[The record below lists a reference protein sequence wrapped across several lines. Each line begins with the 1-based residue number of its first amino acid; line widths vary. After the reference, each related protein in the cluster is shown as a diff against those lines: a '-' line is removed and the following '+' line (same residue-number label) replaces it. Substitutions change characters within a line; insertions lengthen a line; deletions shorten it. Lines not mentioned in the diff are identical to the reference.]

1 MIQNVAYDPD
11 DILNAGL
18 EIHGFALLD
27 SRHALITTGGEVSRQ
42 SLIVLD
48 CYRTP
53 AHLIIVH
60 EAAYQHAALVLDLP
74 LVQTCLV
81 SFEIYCAP
89 MTPDSK
95 SSHGPGVD
103 VPFRLS
109 DRSPVVLFTTK
120 AFLDDDEIVEPL
132 MFLHVVPSATIYSRL
147 RSDTRGF
154 ADIPRAYWQEW
165 EKETLQMD
173 ITGNRTMDPP
183 SLFGHTFAMRGS
195 VQRSDGSIRHVVKI
209 YDLRPIPPSVMNS
222 LEVQPDADIL
232 ISDAPLP
239 HICYAQ
245 AGTSHT
251 DDTTGICGSP
261 ECDHSECDYDIWE
274 WPMVTGAF
282 VFKTIWTDIDL
293 RDGQRPW
300 LLEDG
305 VMTTR
310 SGDT

>member
-1 MIQNVAYDPD
+1 MIQNVAYDRD

-42 SLIVLD
+42 FLIVLD

-53 AHLIIVH
+53 AHRIIVH

-81 SFEIYCAP
+81 SFEIYS
-89 MTPDSK
+89 TPVNPE
-95 SSHGPGVD
+95 SSHGPVVD

-132 MFLHVVPSATIYSRL
+132 IFLHVVPSATIYSRL
-147 RSDTRGF
+147 RSDTTGF

-173 ITGNRTMDPP
+173 ITGNPMMDHPP
-183 SLFGHTFAMRGS
+183 RFGHTFAMRGS

-209 YDLRPIPPSVMNS
+209 YDLRPVPPSVMDS
-222 LEVQPDADIL
+222 LEVQPDTDIL

-239 HICYAQ
+239 YISYAQ
-245 AGTSHT
+245 AKTSHT

-261 ECDHSECDYDIWE
+261 ECDHSKCDYAVWE

-293 RDGQRPW
+293 QDGQYLR

-305 VMTTR
+305 VMTR
-310 SGDT
+310 SGDM